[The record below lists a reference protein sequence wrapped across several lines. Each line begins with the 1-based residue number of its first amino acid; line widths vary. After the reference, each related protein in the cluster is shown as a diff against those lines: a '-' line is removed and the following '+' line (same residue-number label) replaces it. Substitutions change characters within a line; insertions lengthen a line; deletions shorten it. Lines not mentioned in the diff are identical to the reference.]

1 VIRSPDSGHE
11 TSGIGSLKAR
21 SIGVRLSHR
30 LTPISLLSWILSMV
44 LVLSGCGRVGAP
56 VAPTRL
62 SERTGDLTA
71 IQRGSTILLS
81 WPAPALVQDE
91 SSRFYVSRVDIYRL
105 TERRDQEP
113 VLDPDDF
120 GETAQVI
127 GFLDRSALEAQA
139 KSPGNL
145 QFSDPLNLTNL
156 TQQPSTRLR
165 YAVRY
170 VNKRGQAAGFSNT
183 VAVEPATTVSLPP
196 ADLRA
201 TADIQD
207 AISISWSAPTAN
219 VDGST
224 PAAVVGYNIYRRNAR
239 RDTGGQLLNAEPVA
253 TTSFS
258 DNNFQYL
265 VEYVYFVRALAQGA
279 SGLIES
285 VDSELLPFKPV
296 DTFAPSTPDP
306 VSAASANGTI
316 SLFWPSSLER
326 DVIGYNVYRAYS
338 EHSPDKDWIKLN
350 DQLLTTVTFRDDL
363 VVIDRTYFYRVTAV
377 DRFNNESA
385 RSRVVS
391 ETAHP

>member
-1 VIRSPDSGHE
+1 
-11 TSGIGSLKAR
+11 
-21 SIGVRLSHR
+21 
-30 LTPISLLSWILSMV
+30 MV

-71 IQRGSTILLS
+71 IQRGSTIFLS

-145 QFSDPLNLTNL
+145 QFPDPLNLTNL
-156 TQQPSTRLR
+156 TRQPSTRLR

-183 VAVEPATTVSLPP
+183 VAVEPATTVALPP